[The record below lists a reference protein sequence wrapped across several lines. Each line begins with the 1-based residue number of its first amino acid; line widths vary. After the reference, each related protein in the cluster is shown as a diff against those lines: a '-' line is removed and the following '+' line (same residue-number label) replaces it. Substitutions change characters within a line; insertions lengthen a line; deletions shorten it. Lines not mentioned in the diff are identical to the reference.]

1 MSEEEKNNKSSETK
15 ENSKKAVDTAGKAAS
30 TYFTGSS
37 DAYNMAKQVPGA
49 NKVVDTAGNLVS
61 KAAEK
66 NPGLEKALNKAG
78 NSGALDMANT
88 AMDMKSATGGANAA
102 GGAAAGKGGSL
113 GAGNQASTP
122 TGVPSGGNSFGSG
135 SKMGKE
141 SSFGKKSILGDDDAE
156 DEEIGG
162 VASSSSE
169 SEEDGETNVTLDLS
183 AKFGKFLKQH
193 WIPIAGSLA
202 LFFLTF
208 IIIIGIVGIL
218 YGPIENVAKFINGVW
233 DTLTSGFEHKT
244 DEQKYYDKLIT
255 VQEKLNDKYNVCVD
269 VNLITAALTVEKEFD
284 DGLVEGNTEEDPSES
299 DTQAP
304 DFNRMTK
311 QIELLANYQIKRKYY
326 SYPDKSSECYYPGDS
341 DNNMC
346 VDGGKVV
353 PVTSENEAC
362 GVVRFYN
369 DSSAGEFKDSSNAR
383 LIARNDYDSGLVRFF
398 KKKANEEKNY
408 EYNLV
413 YPNYYTMDKDKD
425 GVVEKY
431 CDEKDNTFDVPNEFN
446 SSTEFAQID
455 IGTLNE
461 NRDNVFYWNIVDNF
475 ISDYYDDYL
484 PEGEDADG
492 YPIGERLAAVERIA
506 DKIYTLWNEMG
517 PSQTCKSSCVD
528 LSYSA
533 LCPNGITIENYG
545 TIPFEEYIAGV
556 VAAEVY
562 DNWNIEALKALA
574 VAARTYALNRTEN
587 CTKAIRDSSQDQNF
601 TTELGSKS
609 QEAAGTTAGMILT
622 YNGNIFSS
630 EYDSWNCKGSNTCT
644 YTYSTTGEKHTVTI
658 SDKYLKLAAG
668 GHGRG
673 MSQIAAA
680 DMADSGVKYDAIL
693 KYFYKDASL
702 TLSKDPT
709 EEVVTE
715 NPTGVETPDGDNNIV
730 EELGDNKICTTGNI
744 GSEGGSEGGGDGQ
757 VVVIN
762 GTFYIPDGLSGLEGS
777 KGTGPSGFN
786 IYFWNRLDAFFLAA
800 KAAGH
805 NISYTDAWRSYES
818 QVEVKK
824 NKPTLAATP
833 GKSMHGWGIAADLKY
848 GLTDSQKKAATD
860 WAHANA
866 ASFGLEFSVCKSYPD
881 NCKEPW
887 HIEPIDIVKMED

>member
-37 DAYNMAKQVPGA
+37 DAYNLAKQVPGA
-49 NKVVDTAGNLVS
+49 GKVVDAAGNLVS

-66 NPGLEKALNKAG
+66 NPALEKALNKAG
-78 NSGALDMANT
+78 NSGALDAANMAMDMNSATGAANT
-88 AMDMKSATGGANAA
+88 AGKTGEM
-102 GGAAAGKGGSL
+102 AGKTDSL
-113 GAGNQASTP
+113 GSSSEIGKQ
-122 TGVPSGGNSFGSG
+122 SG
-135 SKMGKE
+135 
-141 SSFGKKSILGDDDAE
+141 FGKKSILDNDDEKASGKTGSSFGSSGSEGDIE
-156 DEEIGG
+156 
-162 VASSSSE
+162 
-169 SEEDGETNVTLDLS
+169 GETDASADLFTKS
-183 AKFGKFLKQH
+183 TDFFKKH
-193 WIPIAGSLA
+193 WIPIVGSLGMFFLIFVSLVGMMA
-202 LFFLTF
+202 LF
-208 IIIIGIVGIL
+208 
-218 YGPIENVAKFINGVW
+218 YGPLENVAKFINGVW
-233 DTLTSGFEHKT
+233 NTMTAGFEHKT
-244 DEQKYYDKLIT
+244 DEQKYYEKLIT
-255 VQEKLNDKYNVCVD
+255 VQEKINNKYNVCVD

-284 DGLVEGNTEEDPSES
+284 NSLDEGNIEEDPSES
-299 DTQAP
+299 DTEAL

-326 SYPDKSSECYYPGDS
+326 SYPEDSSECYYAEDT

-346 VDGGKVV
+346 EDGGKVV
-353 PVTSENEAC
+353 PVTSDNEAC
-362 GVVRFYN
+362 GEVRFYN

-383 LIARNDYDSGLVRFF
+383 LVSRNDYDSGLVRFF

-413 YPNYYTMDKDKD
+413 YPNYINEDRNGD
-425 GVVEKY
+425 GVIEKY
-431 CDEKDNTFDVPNEFN
+431 CNSKDNTLDVPDEFK
-446 SSTEFAQID
+446 SATEFAQID
-455 IGTLNE
+455 VGTIN
-461 NRDNVFYWNIVDNF
+461 DNKNSVFYWNIVENF
-475 ISDYYDDYL
+475 IGDYYDEYL
-484 PEGEDADG
+484 PEGEDAEG
-492 YPIGERLAAVERIA
+492 YPTGKRLELIEKIA
-506 DKIYTLWNEMG
+506 DKIYSLWNESG

-562 DNWNIEALKALA
+562 DSWNIEALKALA
-574 VAARTYALNRTEN
+574 VAARTYALNRTQN

-630 EYDSWNCKGSNTCT
+630 EYDSWNCVGSKTCT

-680 DMADSGVKYDAIL
+680 DMANNGTKYDAIL
-693 KYFYKDASL
+693 KYFYKDATL

-709 EEVVTE
+709 EEVVDDTTTDE
-715 NPTGVETPDGDNNIV
+715 EVVDGDNNIV
-730 EELGDNKICTTGNI
+730 DEVGDNKLCTTGNI
-744 GSEGGSEGGGDGQ
+744 GSEGGSEGGMDGQ

-762 GTFYIPDGLSGLEGS
+762 GTFYYPTTDSGKEGS
-777 KGTGPSGFN
+777 KGSGPSGFN

-805 NISYTDAWRSYES
+805 NFSYTDAWRSYEA
-818 QVEVKK
+818 QQRTKIL
-824 NKPTLAATP
+824 KPTLAATP
-833 GKSMHGWGIAADLKY
+833 GRSMHGWGIAADLRF
-848 GLTDSQKKAATD
+848 GISFDEIKAGKD

-866 ASFGLEFSVCKSYPD
+866 ASFGLKFAVCKSYPD
-881 NCKEPW
+881 NCKEDW
-887 HIEPIDIVKMED
+887 HIEPISKAKLED

>member
-1 MSEEEKNNKSSETK
+1 MSEEENNSKSSETK

-37 DAYNMAKQVPGA
+37 DAYNMAKKVPGA
-49 NKVVDTAGNLVS
+49 ERVIDGAANKVS

-66 NPGLEKALNKAG
+66 NPQLEKALNKAG
-78 NSGALDMANT
+78 NSGALDAANM
-88 AMDMKSATGGANAA
+88 AMDMNSATGAGEAA
-102 GGAAAGKGGSL
+102 SGIGGKTDSL
-113 GAGNQASTP
+113 GSAGE
-122 TGVPSGGNSFGSG
+122 
-135 SKMGKE
+135 MGKQ
-141 SSFGKKSILGDDDAE
+141 SDFSKKSILDNSDD
-156 DEEIGG
+156 
-162 VASSSSE
+162 SSSGKKSSTFGSSSNEGE
-169 SEEDGETNVTLDLS
+169 SDGDTGATGDLS
-183 AKFGKFLKQH
+183 AKAGEFFKKH
-193 WIPIAGSLA
+193 WIPIVGSLA
-202 LFFLTF
+202 LFFVTF
-208 IIIIGIVGIL
+208 LVIIGLIGIM
-218 YGPIENVAKFINGVW
+218 YGPIENVANFINGVW
-233 DTLTSGFEHKT
+233 DTLTAGIEHKT
-244 DEQKYYDKLIT
+244 DEQKYYEKLIA
-255 VQEKLNDKYNVCVD
+255 VQEKINEKYNVCVD

-284 DGLVEGNTEEDPSES
+284 NSLDEGNIEEDPSES
-299 DTQAP
+299 DTEAT

-326 SYPDKSSECYYPGDS
+326 SYPDNSQECYYEGDT

-346 VDGGKVV
+346 EDDGKVV
-353 PVTSENEAC
+353 PVTSENETC

-369 DSSAGEFKDSSNAR
+369 DGSAGEFKDSSNAR

-413 YPNYYTMDKDKD
+413 YPNYINEDKD
-425 GVVEKY
+425 GDGVLEKY
-431 CDEKDNTFDVPNEFN
+431 CNSKDNILDIPDEFKSN
-446 SSTEFAQID
+446 NEFAQLD
-455 IGTLNE
+455 VGTLKE

-475 ISDYYDDYL
+475 ISDYYDEYL
-484 PEGEDADG
+484 PQGEDLEG
-492 YPIGERLAAVERIA
+492 YPTGARLVAVERIA
-506 DKIYTLWNEMG
+506 DEIYTLWNELG

-528 LSYSA
+528 LSYSS

-545 TIPFEEYIAGV
+545 TMPFEEYIAGV

-562 DNWNIEALKALA
+562 DSWNIEALKALA

-630 EYDSWNCKGSNTCT
+630 EYDSWNCVGSKTCT
-644 YTYSTTGEKHTVTI
+644 YKYSTTGETHTVTI

-680 DMADSGVKYDAIL
+680 DMADNGVKYDAIL
-693 KYFYKDASL
+693 KYFYKDATL

-709 EEVVTE
+709 EEVAIE
-715 NPTGVETPDGDNNIV
+715 NPTGVETPDGDSNIV
-730 EELGDNKICTTGNI
+730 DEIGDNKLCTTGNI

-762 GTFYIPDGLSGLEGS
+762 GTFYIPNGLSGLEGS

-805 NISYTDAWRSYES
+805 NIGYTDAWRSYEA
-818 QVEVKK
+818 QQRLIII
-824 NKPTLAATP
+824 KPHLAATP
-833 GKSMHGWGIAADLKY
+833 GTSKHGWGIAADLSY
-848 GLTDSQKKAATD
+848 GITNTEKKEATD

-866 ASFGLEFSVCKSYPD
+866 ASFGLRFSVCKSYPD
-881 NCKEPW
+881 SCKEPW
-887 HIEPIDIVKMED
+887 HIEPTDIVKMED